1 MVFTGQKHLAFLR
14 RNEGHRRRIEAGE
27 EGGAEGFVSIRSNGL
42 SFLMFLQRE
51 LRIKGLL
58 LPKER
63 EKNTKP
69 TKAVKTFGLSV
80 GAENAKQIGGI
91 FPTMPLKCAAV
102 LGSPSPFAQCA
113 VFGWFVSSGCQ
124 PRSLCAV

>member
-1 MVFTGQKHLAFLR
+1 M
-14 RNEGHRRRIEAGE
+14 
-27 EGGAEGFVSIRSNGL
+27 SIRSNGL

-63 EKNTKP
+63 RKNTKP

-91 FPTMPLKCAAV
+91 FPTMPVECAAV
-102 LGSPSPFAQCA
+102 LGSPDPFAQCV
-113 VFGWFVSSGCQ
+113 VFGWCISSGELWAASQGACA
-124 PRSLCAV
+124 LCSDH

>member
-1 MVFTGQKHLAFLR
+1 MGGV
-14 RNEGHRRRIEAGE
+14 AG
-27 EGGAEGFVSIRSNGL
+27 GFVSIRSNGL

-63 EKNTKP
+63 GREKREKKTKP

-80 GAENAKQIGGI
+80 G
-91 FPTMPLKCAAV
+91 C
-102 LGSPSPFAQCA
+102 
-113 VFGWFVSSGCQ
+113 
-124 PRSLCAV
+124 

>member
-1 MVFTGQKHLAFLR
+1 M
-14 RNEGHRRRIEAGE
+14 
-27 EGGAEGFVSIRSNGL
+27 SIRSNGL

-80 GAENAKQIGGI
+80 GVENAKQIGGI
-91 FPTMPLKCAAV
+91 FPTMLLKCAAV
-102 LGSPSPFAQCA
+102 SGSPIPFAQC
-113 VFGWFVSSGCQ
+113 VVLGWCVSSSELWAASQGPCV
-124 PRSLCAV
+124 LCSDH

>member
-1 MVFTGQKHLAFLR
+1 
-14 RNEGHRRRIEAGE
+14 
-27 EGGAEGFVSIRSNGL
+27 
-42 SFLMFLQRE
+42 MFLQRE

-58 LPKER
+58 RPKKR
-63 EKNTKP
+63 EKKIQNQQKLWKP
-69 TKAVKTFGLSV
+69 FGQSV

-113 VFGWFVSSGCQ
+113 VFGWRVGSSERRAAGQ
-124 PRSLCAV
+124 SPRVMCGDH

>member
-1 MVFTGQKHLAFLR
+1 MAFLR
-14 RNEGHRRRIEAGE
+14 RNEGHRWRREAGE

-51 LRIKGLL
+51 LRIKGFL
-58 LPKER
+58 LPKEG

-91 FPTMPLKCAAV
+91 FPTMHLKCAAV
-102 LGSPSPFAQCA
+102 WGSPSPFAQCC
-113 VFGWFVSSGCQ
+113 VFGWCTSCSELRAAGQ
-124 PRSLCAV
+124 GLCVLCSDH

>member
-1 MVFTGQKHLAFLR
+1 
-14 RNEGHRRRIEAGE
+14 
-27 EGGAEGFVSIRSNGL
+27 
-42 SFLMFLQRE
+42 MFLQRE

-63 EKNTKP
+63 EKKNTKP

-102 LGSPSPFAQCA
+102 
-113 VFGWFVSSGCQ
+113 
-124 PRSLCAV
+124 